1 MKQFTSI
8 AALAALL
15 SLSGCASDGSFDA
28 NKAMAVGMGVAQ
40 AVTLDEDSVKQTA
53 SLAAKEMDG
62 KNQVAAATSA
72 YAQRLAKITSGLKN
86 YKGLNFDFKVY
97 VAPEINAFAMADGT
111 VRVYSGL
118 MDAMPDDQVLAVIG
132 HEIGHVYHKHSYA
145 QMQQKIL
152 TDSAMQAAV
161 SVGGVVGEL
170 TQGQLG
176 QLAYVAVNAQFSQ
189 HDELES
195 DQFAVKMLHSMGKD
209 PYAMKRAIATLE
221 SKYGS
226 ESSFLSSHPSNK
238 DRIKRIQKAIDQL

>member
-1 MKQFTSI
+1 MKRITSV
-8 AALAALL
+8 ATLTAVLAV
-15 SLSGCASDGSFDA
+15 SGCASDGSFDT

-40 AVTLDEDSVKQTA
+40 AVTLNEESVKHTA
-53 SLAAKEMDG
+53 SLAAKEMDD
-62 KNQVAAATSA
+62 KHQVAGPGNA
-72 YAQRLAKITSGLKN
+72 YSQRLARITAGLQN
-86 YKGLNFDFKVY
+86 YKGMNFNFKVY
-97 VAPEINAFAMADGT
+97 LAPEINAFAMADGT

-118 MDAMPDDQVLAVIG
+118 MDAMPDDQVQAVIG
-132 HEIGHVYHKHSYA
+132 HEIGHVYHKHSYE

-189 HDELES
+189 QDELES

-209 PYAMKRAIATLE
+209 PYAMKRAIVTLQ

-226 ESSFLSSHPSNK
+226 DSSFLSSHPSNEE
-238 DRIKRIQKAIDQL
+238 RIKRIQKAIDRL